1 MSPQL
6 TLHTP
11 LQLPPTEIPSYL
23 EQLWSNDQLSNPG
36 ANTFCLLVW
45 QPSWIEQELIRT
57 GNIKGPV
64 IGNQRSELIE
74 AARKI
79 VLQSDLPHCTP
90 PFERS
95 VLASLTNYSKRNKED
110 EFEDLR
116 GQHVD
121 ASISAL
127 NPRRLITLAPT
138 IDKSHPLETLV
149 AAYCPLLHEV
159 NGSSA
164 CGDVVV
170 LRGDQSSLNEG
181 LPILK
186 SLLPEELPS
195 WLWWNGDLDEAPKLL
210 HQLAIPKRRLIID
223 TALGQPLHCLEFL
236 TSRID
241 SGQAVNDLNWLRL
254 RNWRETLAMVFD
266 PPDRRNALD
275 HVSRLDIDIE
285 GNHPVQ
291 GLLLAAWIADRLNW
305 ELTFAPSRDEDNIA
319 AEFLRPDGGL
329 VKFCLAP
336 LPVGKPSIHPGQIV
350 GIRLISKPNKHLQK
364 AMCVILASESGEC
377 MRLEAGGMA
386 SMELFEEV
394 VPIQSNPVE
403 MDVARLLSSSRG
415 STSPLLSNAAPIAIK
430 LLDLLQAN
438 KEASSNQ
445 S

>member
-11 LQLPPTEIPSYL
+11 IQLPPSEIPSYL
-23 EQLWSNDQLSNPG
+23 EQLWSNDQLGNPG

-45 QPSWIEQELIRT
+45 QPSWIEQELVRT

-64 IGNQRSELIE
+64 IGNQRREIVE
-74 AARKI
+74 AARKV
-79 VLQSDLPHCTP
+79 VLQCDLPHCIP
-90 PFERS
+90 PLDRC
-95 VLASLTNYSKRNKED
+95 VLNSLSNYAKETQEKED
-110 EFEDLR
+110 EDLR

-149 AAYCPLLHEV
+149 AAYCPLPHEV

-170 LRGDQSSLNEG
+170 LRGDQNSLNEG

-186 SLLPEELPS
+186 TLLPKELPS
-195 WLWWNGDLDEAPKLL
+195 WLWWNGDLDEAPELL
-210 HQLAIPKRRLIID
+210 HQLATPERRLIID
-223 TALGQPLHCLEFL
+223 TALGDPLHCLTFL
-236 TSRID
+236 TDRIN

-266 PPDRRNALD
+266 PPYRRNALNY
-275 HVSRLDIDIE
+275 VSRLDVDIE

-291 GLLLAAWIADRLNW
+291 GLLLTAWIADRLSW
-305 ELTFAPSRDEDNIA
+305 KLSLVQRKEGENIT
-319 AEFLRPDGGL
+319 AEFLRPDGGV
-329 VKFCLAP
+329 VKLCLAP

-350 GIRLISKPNKHLQK
+350 GIRLISQQSKQLQK

-394 VPIQSNPVE
+394 VPIQSNSVE

-415 STSPLLSNAAPIAIK
+415 STSPLLSTAAPLAIQFLK
-430 LLDLLQAN
+430 QLHVEEKTLPN
-438 KEASSNQ
+438 KR
-445 S
+445 